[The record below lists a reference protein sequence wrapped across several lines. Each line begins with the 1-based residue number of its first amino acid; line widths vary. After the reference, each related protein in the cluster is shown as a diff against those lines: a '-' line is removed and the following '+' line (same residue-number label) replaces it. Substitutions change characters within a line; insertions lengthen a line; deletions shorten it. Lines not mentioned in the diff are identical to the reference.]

1 MGAFEYF
8 PYTNFHDLN
17 LDWIVQEL
25 EKLTGDVRDFIS
37 INAIKYADPIQWDI
51 TRQYEKN
58 TVVLDKDG
66 NAYLSVQ
73 AVPAGVSLDRTEYW
87 TIIGNFSALWES
99 VKQAITIPDEGHGT
113 TASSARTVNTLVW
126 VNDVLLEVTKEMDA
140 GDQYNTNPDGN
151 CRKYT
156 MQILLTET
164 LEALK
169 NLADSD
175 TALNNKI
182 DKETTNRENA
192 DAELNDKI
200 DKETTNRKNADAE
213 LNDKIEDAAV
223 FKNVKFYGAVGDGV
237 TDDTE
242 AFRSAFVNLGAKI
255 FIPDGTYK
263 ITDQIEIKS
272 NTEIKCFGTILHTI
286 STQGKATFNIDT
298 QENVVFD
305 GLQILGTGAV
315 DAEPVY
321 SYCLHFI
328 NSKNC
333 IVKNSNFKDIQSAN
347 TIDFEKC
354 DGAFVE
360 KCKIENYTRSGIT
373 ATNGTNNVYFIENN
387 VLNCVNKTTANT
399 YPIALCGWDF
409 KLTGEP
415 MPHNLNALYNY
426 IENEIPW
433 WEGIDAHGGHDIKI
447 IGNTVKGCYTGI
459 AAFSSKTENFDIE
472 SCLISNNYVEL
483 GTNRATV
490 RNVDNLGCIISGKNV
505 VISNNIFKNC
515 GLLNYTLVD
524 TVSYVYGFYVVE
536 AENCKFENNIIEN
549 SRGIIFELRS
559 AKNVEIKNNKI
570 VDSIGKP
577 GTFSNCIFNI
587 RAGVEI
593 ESLFAENNIGTGNT
607 GYTLVSDMHSGNVQ
621 NAYIKIVN
629 NNFENVTAPAQTQTI
644 TEQTNIN
651 SVKMGRV
658 GDFIRKQP
666 PALNTPFGWTCVTA
680 WVNGAG
686 GSWAPLSNIPP
697 NE

>member
-51 TRQYEKN
+51 TSQYEKN
-58 TVVLDKDG
+58 TVVLDKNG

-87 TIIGNFSALWES
+87 TNIGNFSALWES
-99 VKQAITIPDEGHGT
+99 VKQAITIPDEGHST

-140 GDQYNTNPDGN
+140 GDQYNTEPDGN

-182 DKETTNRENA
+182 DNETTNRE
-192 DAELNDKI
+192 
-200 DKETTNRKNADAE
+200 NADAE

-242 AFRSAFVNLGAKI
+242 AFRSAFANPGAKI

-263 ITDQIEIKS
+263 ITDQVEIKS

-409 KLTGEP
+409 ELTDEP

-459 AAFSSKTENFDIE
+459 AAFSSSSKNFDIE
-472 SCLISNNYVEL
+472 NCLISNNYVEL
-483 GTNRATV
+483 GTNTATV
-490 RNVDNLGCIISGKNV
+490 RNVDNLGCTISGKNV
-505 VISNNIFKNC
+505 LVSNNIFKNC

-524 TVSYVYGFYVVE
+524 SISYVYGFYVVL

-549 SRGIIFELRS
+549 SRGIIFEIRS

-577 GTFSNCIFNI
+577 NTFSSYIFDI

-593 ESLFAENNIGTGNT
+593 ESLFAENNIGTGNK
-607 GYTLVSDMHSGNVQ
+607 GYTLVSDMNSGNVQ
-621 NAYIKIVN
+621 NGYIKIVN
-629 NNFENVTAPAQTQTI
+629 NSFENVTIPTQTQTI

-666 PALNTPFGWTCVTA
+666 PAKDTPFGWTCVTD
-680 WVNGAG
+680 WVNGTG
-686 GSWAPLSNIPP
+686 GSWAPLSNIPQQ
-697 NE
+697 

>member
-1 MGAFEYF
+1 MGAFEHF

-25 EKLTGDVRDFIS
+25 EKLAGDVRNFIS

-51 TRQYEKN
+51 TSQYEKN
-58 TVVLDKDG
+58 TVVLDKNG

-87 TIIGNFSALWES
+87 TNIGNFSALWES
-99 VKQAITIPDEGHGT
+99 VKQAITIPDEGHST
-113 TASSARTVNTLVW
+113 TATSARTVNTLVW

-140 GDQYNTNPDGN
+140 GDQYNTEPDGN

-169 NLADSD
+169 KLADSD

-192 DAELNDKI
+192 DAELN
-200 DKETTNRKNADAE
+200 E
-213 LNDKIEDAAV
+213 KIEVAAV

-242 AFRSAFVNLGAKI
+242 AFRSAFANLGAKI

-305 GLQILGTGAV
+305 GLQIHGTGAV

-373 ATNGTNNVYFIENN
+373 ATNGTNNVYFIENT

-483 GTNRATV
+483 GTNTATV
-490 RNVDNLGCIISGKNV
+490 RNVDNLGCVISGKNV

-524 TVSYVYGFYVVE
+524 SISYVYGFYVAQ

-549 SRGIIFELRS
+549 SRGIIFEIRT

-577 GTFSNCIFNI
+577 GTFSSYIFDI

-593 ESLFAENNIGTGNT
+593 ESLFAENNNGTGNT
-607 GYTLVSDMHSGNVQ
+607 GYMLVSDINSSNVQ
-621 NAYIKIVN
+621 NGYIKIVN
-629 NNFENVTAPAQTQTI
+629 NNFENVTAPAQTQII
-644 TEQTNIN
+644 TEQTHIN

-686 GSWAPLSNIPP
+686 GSWAPLSNIPQQ
-697 NE
+697 E